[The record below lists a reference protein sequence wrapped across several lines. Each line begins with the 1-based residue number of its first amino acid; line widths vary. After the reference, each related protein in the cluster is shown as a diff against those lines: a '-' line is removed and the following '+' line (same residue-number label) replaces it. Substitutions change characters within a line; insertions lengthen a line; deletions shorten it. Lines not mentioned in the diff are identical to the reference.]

1 MVALATIPPV
11 PASAVTPTSGN
22 NYVIQNLGT
31 GHVLDDAFS
40 SIADGNPILSDAQ
53 VPHSASQIWEYLTYP
68 SSVNATVFTIQSL
81 FTAQHEQNFH
91 GRGGYARVDTN
102 TNKLV
107 QGGAPLAW
115 TLVEAAP
122 SLFQLVPFDG
132 VISSDGKLVATDINS
147 AINTK
152 TPDNNQAQLEVNIE
166 SLEQLWTFNSA

>member
-1 MVALATIPPV
+1 MVALAPV
-11 PASAVTPTSGN
+11 QLSASAVTPTSGN
-22 NYVIQNLGT
+22 NYIIQNLGT
-31 GHVLDDAFS
+31 GHVLEDAS
-40 SIADGNPILSDAQ
+40 SITTDGNPIISDAQ
-53 VPHSASQIWEYLTYP
+53 VSNSASQIWEFLTYP

-81 FTAQHEQNFH
+81 FTSQHESSFL
-91 GRGGYARVDTN
+91 GRGGYVRIDTN

-147 AINTK
+147 AIDTT
-152 TPDNNQAQLEVNIE
+152 TPTNNQAQLEVNIE